1 VLFGQPELDE
11 NLRQTQIRQL
21 RERITHSFNLA
32 PLDEED
38 VRAYLAFRLQA
49 AGYHGP
55 DLFGSRVIRY
65 MTRASGGLTR
75 RINLVA
81 DKALLAAFAESTH
94 NVSLK
99 HVKAAV
105 RDSEFSDVPVA
116 KSRSPFAYAAGGLAL
131 GGLVGAAA
139 VAGYL
144 ALSGPAQEAQPPV
157 AAAAPPEAQVAAVT
171 PPPASAASSPQPA
184 TVAAPPAPPP
194 IQPVNAVGL
203 QPTLDD
209 DILEQRLLATDVWLD
224 QAGPGDYSIQ
234 LLGTNDPE
242 LLREYLKTL
251 SKYVEIE
258 KIYVYRTVANRR
270 PSLTVLYGTF
280 QDRRDVGRAL
290 ANLPFELQTNQ
301 PYYRTIQGIRAEIAR
316 NRS

>member
-1 VLFGQPELDE
+1 
-11 NLRQTQIRQL
+11 
-21 RERITHSFNLA
+21 
-32 PLDEED
+32 
-38 VRAYLAFRLQA
+38 
-49 AGYHGP
+49 
-55 DLFGSRVIRY
+55 
-65 MTRASGGLTR
+65 
-75 RINLVA
+75 
-81 DKALLAAFAESTH
+81 
-94 NVSLK
+94 
-99 HVKAAV
+99 
-105 RDSEFSDVPVA
+105 
-116 KSRSPFAYAAGGLAL
+116 
-131 GGLVGAAA
+131 
-139 VAGYL
+139 
-144 ALSGPAQEAQPPV
+144 
-157 AAAAPPEAQVAAVT
+157 
-171 PPPASAASSPQPA
+171 
-184 TVAAPPAPPP
+184 
-194 IQPVNAVGL
+194 
-203 QPTLDD
+203 
-209 DILEQRLLATDVWLD
+209 VWLD